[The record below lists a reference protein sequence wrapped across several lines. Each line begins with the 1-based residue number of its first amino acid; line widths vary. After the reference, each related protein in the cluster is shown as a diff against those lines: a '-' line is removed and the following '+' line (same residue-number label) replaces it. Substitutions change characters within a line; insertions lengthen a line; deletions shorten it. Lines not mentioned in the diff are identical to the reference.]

1 LNKPFKFRIKIV
13 TKYIFTEFILT
24 FVISFLFFF
33 IIFVINHVLYY
44 MKPLG
49 LFEKN
54 LPFNLVFMMFVTAF
68 PLFIILSLPFGTM
81 LATLMTM
88 GRFSSDN
95 EIVAFRAL
103 GFSMMSLFR
112 PIFITAIAIAI
123 IAFIVWDQI
132 YPVAQRE
139 QRLTL
144 RKIMQVRPTLNFK
157 SKRIVKYFGKTIF
170 TDIVEDTS
178 IKGVFIIDTDKQKR
192 IISAKEAIISSPK
205 DRKGAI
211 ELSMNKSMLQFDNPD
226 RPNEFNFG
234 YADSIKYYISY
245 QDIEGDE
252 ERISVSESTAI
263 EIYKNLKKYRKIYLE
278 ELNAK
283 NLEIKQQK
291 EKVKNS
297 LENCKLYLKDNTSF
311 INCINQLDNDIT
323 ALKNLILERQNKS
336 TLNSYS
342 LEFYNKFALPLACII
357 FAIFASPIGIYSK
370 RAGFTIGFILG
381 LFLCAFY
388 WFSYYGSRVLGVKE
402 MLPPFISIFG
412 PNLIFL
418 VIGIIFLI
426 KRLRE

>member
-1 LNKPFKFRIKIV
+1 MKKIKIV
-13 TKYIFTEFILT
+13 TKYILKEFIPT
-24 FVISFLFFF
+24 FIISFLFFF

-54 LPFNLVFMMFVTAF
+54 LPFDLVFMMFVTAF
-68 PLFIILSLPFGTM
+68 PLFIILSFPFGTM

-88 GRFSSDN
+88 GRLSSDN

-103 GFSMMSLFR
+103 GFSMMSVFA
-112 PIFITAIAIAI
+112 PIFITAII
-123 IAFIVWDQI
+123 IASIAFVVWDQI
-132 YPVAQRE
+132 YPIAQRE
-139 QRLTL
+139 QRITL
-144 RKIMQVRPTLNFK
+144 RKIMQVKPTLNFK

-170 TDIVEDTS
+170 TDEVEDTS
-178 IKGVFIIDTDKQKR
+178 IKGLFIIESDKQKR

-205 DRKGAI
+205 ERKGAI
-211 ELSMNKSMLQFDNPD
+211 ELSMNYSMLQFDNPD

-234 YADSIKYYISY
+234 YADSIKYYIAY

-252 ERISVSESTAI
+252 SRTSVSENTAI
-263 EIYKNLKKYRKIYLE
+263 EIYKNLKKYKEFYKKELETKNFEIITEREKI
-278 ELNAK
+278 K
-283 NLEIKQQK
+283 NIIA
-291 EKVKNS
+291 NT
-297 LENCKLYLKDNTSF
+297 KLYPKDKSGYLNT
-311 INCINQLDNDIT
+311 ITQLDNSIISF
-323 ALKNLILERQNKS
+323 KNLLQEKPSYGTI
-336 TLNSYS
+336 NSYS

-370 RAGFTIGFILG
+370 RAGFSIGFILG

-388 WFSYYGSRVLGVKE
+388 WFSYYGSRVLGTKE
-402 MLPPFISIFG
+402 MLPPFLAIFG

-418 VIGIIFLI
+418 VVGVLFLI